1 MVERRLA
8 HQEALAELHGKL
20 EAQRILVSILLND
33 MINRNSNPAQA
44 IFDCKRMVGK
54 KSADAPPS
62 TMHDAMR
69 KHLSETVRRLRAD
82 VLR

>member
-8 HQEALAELHGKL
+8 HQEALAELHGKI
-20 EAQRILVSILLND
+20 EAQRILIAILLSD
-33 MINRNSNPAQA
+33 MINRSSNPEQA
-44 IFDCKRMVGK
+44 ISDCERILGRKP
-54 KSADAPPS
+54 ADAPPS

-69 KHLSETVRRLRAD
+69 KHLTETVRRLRAD